1 MGEAKRRKDL
11 GLPPRMKELLI
22 PKFDKKKVKSKVK
35 EILYKYPL
43 IPFTFYALAI
53 VIFLTGIYFVITFYK

>member
-11 GLPPRMKELLI
+11 GLPARKKELLI

-43 IPFTFYALAI
+43 IPHRSSCLYLQDT
-53 VIFLTGIYFVITFYK
+53 

>member
-11 GLPPRMKELLI
+11 GLPARKKELSI
-22 PKFDKKKVKSKVK
+22 PEFDKKKVKSKVK

-43 IPFTFYALAI
+43 IPFTFHTLLII
-53 VIFLTGIYFVITFYK
+53 VFLTGIYFVITFYK